1 MSSLPSTSEMMG
13 LAVAIATALAFL
25 SYLMYAKAKDTG
37 LSRWR
42 AYRLLAELWVLVWG
56 LLAVLFATRAFVGT
70 PLLEGSASEGIISPA
85 QLSPAHWAAITVAVA
100 VIFAGLLYLRKI
112 IRVLDPP
119 PVSAKREPLP
129 PDQTC

>member
-13 LAVAIATALAFL
+13 LAVAIAAALALL
-25 SYLMYAKAKDTG
+25 SYLMYAKAIDTG
-37 LSRWR
+37 LPRRR
-42 AYRLLAELWVLVWG
+42 AYRLLAELWALVWG
-56 LLAVLFATRAFVGT
+56 MLVVLFAARAFVGA

-85 QLSPAHWAAITVAVA
+85 RLTTAHWAAIALAVA
-100 VIFAGLLYLRKI
+100 VIFAGVLYLRKLV
-112 IRVLDPP
+112 RVLDPP